1 MPRGWVR
8 GRGSYHAPPGA
19 GRVLTSAGVHPFS
32 GWTGGQYSLC
42 RGLLGIVLAL
52 RLLGI
57 LLGRGA
63 ADGAAILGGAAV
75 AAALLFAAGWRDRLM
90 AALLLLLLPLVVVL
104 APIATTPGGWG
115 AAWLLI
121 AHLAVPPAPYGS
133 LDARGRVDPRGGWR
147 MPAALPWMHR
157 VAFVALAVAL
167 VVRGGIGFDVGVAVM
182 LGLLAF
188 DPGWIPGRHQGRGGR
203 PRADRS
209 RSGARTP
216 RPDTL
221 FYDGTC
227 GLCHT
232 AVRFFLA
239 EDARGNRF
247 RFGTL
252 QGRTFERTLT
262 ADLRATLPD
271 SLVLLTRGGRVL
283 TRAAAV
289 WRALATLGGYW
300 RALAAVGGL
309 IPRVVTDAA
318 YDGIAR
324 IRHRLFRRPPE
335 ACPILPPDLRER
347 FLADGG
353 A

>member
-1 MPRGWVR
+1 M
-8 GRGSYHAPPGA
+8 
-19 GRVLTSAGVHPFS
+19 LTSAGVHPSS

-42 RGLLGIVLAL
+42 RGLLGLALAL
-52 RLLGI
+52 RLLWV
-57 LLGRGA
+57 LAGRGS
-63 ADGAAILGGAAV
+63 ADGAAILGAAAIV
-75 AAALLFAAGWRDRLM
+75 AALLFAAGWRDRLM
-90 AALLLLLLPLVVVL
+90 AGLLLLLLPLVVVL
-104 APIATTPGGWG
+104 APIATTPGAWG

-147 MPAALPWMHR
+147 MPPALPWMHR
-157 VAFVALAVAL
+157 LAFVALAVAL
-167 VVRGGIGFDVGVAVM
+167 VTRGGIGFDVGIAAI

-203 PRADRS
+203 PPASRS

-221 FYDGTC
+221 FYDGGC
-227 GLCHT
+227 GLCHA

-239 EDARGNRF
+239 EDARGKRF

-252 QGRTFERTLT
+252 EGRTYERTLT
-262 ADLRATLPD
+262 ADLRRTLPD

-283 TRAAAV
+283 TRSAAV

-300 RALAAVGGL
+300 RALAAVGGV
-309 IPRVVTDAA
+309 IPRVVTDAV
-318 YDGIAR
+318 YDGVAR
-324 IRHRLFRRPPE
+324 IRHRLFRRPRE
-335 ACPILPPDLRER
+335 ACPILPADLRDR
-347 FLADGG
+347 FLED
-353 A
+353 